1 MNSKKI
7 KIGIVL
13 ITIIFAIVLIYL
25 SLKPKSPEIDFSTIK
40 SFEEAKT
47 KHTVLWNS
55 FVAQNNAN
63 DSKRKSFKSLLDS
76 AYLVTVTSFL
86 DSNRIVIASQETSL
100 ESKIIALNKLI
111 EEHHIHL
118 LLLKNPQMTYLDS
131 IERVVQNDINK
142 YNFEFQWRNRTTG
155 LMNAVQRLIEEEGSH
170 FIGSTEV
177 YTNEIRLIDSSLV
190 PVNDYNTERMKR
202 YTVEILRVYKGL
214 FGTKK
219 YHGRCEWVVKS
230 SMEQP
235 QPQANRTQYD
245 CYRDES
251 MKS

>member
-1 MNSKKI
+1 MKSKKI
-7 KIGIVL
+7 IIGVVFF
-13 ITIIFAIVLIYL
+13 TIIFTIVLIYL
-25 SLKPKSPEIDFSTIK
+25 SLKPKTLEVDFSTIK

-55 FVAQNNAN
+55 FVAENNAN

-76 AYLVTVTSFL
+76 AYLVTVTSLL
-86 DSNRIVIASQETSL
+86 DSNRIVIAAQETSL
-100 ESKIIALNKLI
+100 ESKINALNKLI
-111 EEHHIHL
+111 VEHNIHL
-118 LLLKNPQMTYLDS
+118 LQLKNPQMACLDS
-131 IERVVQNDINK
+131 IERVVQDDINK
-142 YNFEFQWRNRTTG
+142 YNFELQWRKRTTV
-155 LMNAVQRLIEEEGSH
+155 LRDAVQRLIEEEGSH
-170 FIGSTEV
+170 FIATTEV

-190 PVNDYNTERMKR
+190 PVNDYSTERMKR

-235 QPQANRTQYD
+235 QPRANRTQYD

>member
-13 ITIIFAIVLIYL
+13 ITVIFAIVLIYL
-25 SLKPKSPEIDFSTIK
+25 SLKTKSPEINFSNIN

-55 FVAQNNAN
+55 FVVENNAN
-63 DSKRKSFKSLLDS
+63 DSKRKRFKSSLDS
-76 AYLVTVTSFL
+76 AYLVAVTSFL
-86 DSNRIVIASQETSL
+86 DSNRLVIASQETSL

-111 EEHHIHL
+111 EEHNIHL

-142 YNFEFQWRNRTTG
+142 YNFEFQWQNRTTG

-170 FIGSTEV
+170 YMGSTEV

-190 PVNDYNTERMKR
+190 PVSDYNTERMMR
-202 YTVEILRVYKGL
+202 YTVEIIRVYKGL

-230 SMEQP
+230 SINQP

-251 MKS
+251 VKS

>member
-25 SLKPKSPEIDFSTIK
+25 SLKPKSPEIDFSNIK

-55 FVAQNNAN
+55 FVAENNAN
-63 DSKRKSFKSLLDS
+63 DSKRFKSLLDS
-76 AYLVTVTSFL
+76 AYLITVTSFL
-86 DSNRIVIASQETSL
+86 DSNRIVITAQETSL

-111 EEHHIHL
+111 DEHNIHL

-131 IERVVQNDINK
+131 IERVVQDDINK
-142 YNFEFQWRNRTTG
+142 YNFELQWRNRTTV
-155 LMNAVQRLIEEEGSH
+155 LKDAVQRLIEEEGSH
-170 FIGSTEV
+170 FIGTTEV
-177 YTNEIRLIDSSLV
+177 YNEQIRIIDSSLV

-202 YTVEILRVYKGL
+202 YTVEIIRVYKGL

-251 MKS
+251 VKS

>member
-25 SLKPKSPEIDFSTIK
+25 SLKPKSPEIDFSNIK

-55 FVAQNNAN
+55 FVAENNAN
-63 DSKRKSFKSLLDS
+63 DSKRFKSLLDS
-76 AYLVTVTSFL
+76 AYLITVTSFL
-86 DSNRIVIASQETSL
+86 DSNRIVITAQETSL

-111 EEHHIHL
+111 DEHNIHL

-131 IERVVQNDINK
+131 IERVVQDDINK
-142 YNFEFQWRNRTTG
+142 YNFELQWRNRTTV
-155 LMNAVQRLIEEEGSH
+155 LKDAVQRLIEEEGSH
-170 FIGSTEV
+170 FIGTTEV
-177 YTNEIRLIDSSLV
+177 YNEQIRLIDSSLV

-202 YTVEILRVYKGL
+202 YTVEIIRVYKGL

-251 MKS
+251 VKS